1 MKHKGVNAALLSL
14 AGLLFWTGTAQG
26 STIRIM
32 PPNNAKFVVG
42 QRFDIRVE
50 ATNENGP
57 APSGLRVYINGDEI
71 TNRNIL
77 DPGTNGERGFG
88 GTGATSPLL
97 NPRDRASAAPANT
110 SNFLFRNFAFGR
122 GGRFVLEARTDDG
135 EVTRVTLFAE
145 EWKAPGRGRGVK
157 NIIFLLGDGMG
168 AANRTAA
175 RVLARGYTQG
185 KPNGMLSMD
194 TMEATGMVMTSSLNA
209 LITDSAPG
217 MAAYV
222 TGNKSN
228 NNQEGVFPDNTLQD
242 AFDNPRVEYLTEILR
257 RYRGPG
263 FNVGIVSTA
272 DLTDATPAANAIHT
286 ANRSAGPLI
295 ANRYL
300 DERDTNG
307 VTVLLGGGS
316 TRFLPGSSQPRNLVA
331 EFQAAGYHYVKN
343 ATEMQALFGQSSVQ
357 RVLGLF
363 HPSNMG
369 VAFDKIGQNAGYSL
383 EMTLPANAN
392 LKDQPMLDDMTRLA
406 LEVLARTSPEGFYLM
421 VEGASIDKRAH
432 DEDAER
438 TIWDTIE
445 FDNAVAAALAFAE
458 ATNSDRNPAN
468 DTLVI
473 ATADH
478 ECAGFTLMGV
488 GNERYYPPSMGQAV
502 RDYAATLRFQTAQ
515 ELELF
520 PNYVQGPGGYP
531 VDPDPTRKLIIN
543 WGAGPDR
550 YENFISNR
558 FQRAASVVQ
567 GGVAVAN
574 EDRDGPGMNTDMT
587 TVNGQPI
594 PGFLVPGVMENG
606 ANADPTAPA
615 DTSSQPV
622 NFSDHTASD
631 VPLSASGRGAW
642 LFTGT
647 FDNTETFFKMMKL
660 AGGLV
665 GPRP

>member
-1 MKHKGVNAALLSL
+1 MRHAAGKVAGAWL
-14 AGLLFWTGTAQG
+14 AGLLLSVSLAQA

-50 ATNENGP
+50 ATSETGP

-71 TNRNIL
+71 TKRNIL
-77 DPGTNGERGFG
+77 DPGSNGEKGYG
-88 GTGATSPLL
+88 GTGATSALL
-97 NPRDRASAAPANT
+97 SPRDRASAAPANT
-110 SNFLFRNFAFGR
+110 SNFLFRDFAFSRAGH
-122 GGRFVLEARTDDG
+122 FVLEARTDDG
-135 EVTRVTLFAE
+135 EVVRVTLFAE
-145 EWKAPGRGRGVK
+145 EWRGPGHRGGVK
-157 NIIFLLGDGMG
+157 NIILLLGDGMG

-185 KPNGMLSMD
+185 KPNGLLAMD
-194 TMEATGMVMTSSLNA
+194 TMETTGMVMTSSLNA

-222 TGNKSN
+222 SGNKSN

-242 AFDNPRVEYLTEILR
+242 PFDNPRVEYLGEILR

-272 DLTDATPAANAIHT
+272 DLTDATPAANAVHT
-286 ANRSAGPLI
+286 ANRSAGPAI

-300 DERDTNG
+300 DERDRNG

-316 TRFLPGSSQPRNLVA
+316 SRFVPGSSQPRNLVA
-331 EFQAAGYHYVKN
+331 EFQAAGYHYVQN
-343 ATEMQALFGQSSVQ
+343 GTGLQALSGQPSVQ
-357 RVLGLF
+357 KLLGLF
-363 HPSNMG
+363 HPGNMS
-369 VAFDKIGQNAGYSL
+369 VAFDKIGQHAGYSL
-383 EMTLPANAN
+383 EMTLPANAS
-392 LKDQPMLDDMTRLA
+392 LRDQPMLDDMTKAA

-438 TIWDTIE
+438 TMWDTIE
-445 FDNAVAAALAFAE
+445 FDNAVAVALAFAE
-458 ATNSDRNPAN
+458 ATNSDRNPQN

-473 ATADH
+473 VTADH
-478 ECAGFTLMGV
+478 ECAGFTLLGV
-488 GNERYYPPSMGQAV
+488 GNERYYPPSVGQAL
-502 RDYAATLRFQTAQ
+502 RDYAATLRFQTVQ
-515 ELELF
+515 QLELF

-574 EDRDGPGMNTDMT
+574 EDRDGPGMNTDTT

-606 ANADPTAPA
+606 ANADPSAPA

-631 VPLSASGRGAW
+631 IPLSASGRGAW

-660 AGGLV
+660 AGGAV